1 MTTFLDL
8 CGLCGTAPFVSF
20 AWLPNGL
27 ITYWLNNYYQIDQT
41 NQKEP
46 DHETH
51 PLWRPWYWVRPI
63 IGIGIDIHKKLG
75 PGFQEKIYEEALLKE
90 FEKAGVR
97 FQKQKVIRVEYEGQ
111 SLGNQRIDLLIDD
124 EIILEI
130 KACTKIIPIHR
141 DQLIS
146 YLKTAD
152 KRLGLVLNFGR
163 SKLEIK
169 GVVHHF

>member
-1 MTTFLDL
+1 
-8 CGLCGTAPFVSF
+8 
-20 AWLPNGL
+20 
-27 ITYWLNNYYQIDQT
+27 
-41 NQKEP
+41 
-46 DHETH
+46 
-51 PLWRPWYWVRPI
+51 
-63 IGIGIDIHKKLG
+63 
-75 PGFQEKIYEEALLKE
+75 
-90 FEKAGVR
+90 VR